1 MSKQPAFELRD
12 DDKAAL
18 DALPDD
24 QRSALLSYH
33 CGNSYAVIAG
43 VSMVAVGT
51 VKSRISRARTKILA
65 ARAAAAGA
73 PQPAEAAS

>member
-1 MSKQPAFELRD
+1 MSKHPFELRD

-18 DALPDD
+18 DALPYD

-33 CGNSYAVIAG
+33 RGNSYAVIADMG
-43 VSMVAVGT
+43 MVAVGT
-51 VKSRISRARTKILA
+51 VKSRINRARIKILA

-73 PQPAEAAS
+73 PQPAEVA

>member
-1 MSKQPAFELRD
+1 MSKPPFELRD

-24 QRSALLSYH
+24 QRLALLSYQL
-33 CGNSYAVIAG
+33 GNSYAVIADI
-43 VSMVAVGT
+43 SMVAVGT
-51 VKSRISRARTKILA
+51 VKSRINRARTKILT